1 MSATSTCP
9 YCNAVLS
16 PEAIRRGMCARCG
29 EAVQGR
35 AIGALVS
42 EQAAPSG
49 GATAPSAAR
58 RGGPWTVIA
67 LAVVAITLVV
77 AFVVWKR
84 WDRTRSPLSPGSTTE
99 KVVVRPAEMP
109 GLGYLPDSTEAILAV
124 QIPLLLEK
132 LGPEAAGDSA
142 GALRRLGVP
151 DAVVETVERLSGVG
165 LRNVDQV
172 VVGLGFEKGYVPPQ
186 IVVVAHTREPYDLG
200 AVARRA
206 KARTQKRERRTLH
219 VASAAPVPQVFW
231 WGPSD
236 RVLIGT
242 ILARD
247 FDAVPEVPTVGIGHL
262 RPDLTRLITD
272 RVAEDACL
280 WLVASSDKWG
290 QYVVPYVAFPGG
302 PLSGRKDLLRP
313 ADRLRAVSLS
323 VPSAAEGLVEVVIDR
338 KSADDGEVLRAAL
351 AKRFAGTA
359 VEVDGH
365 EESCRLRTRFDP
377 EALESLINQITAAAK

>member
-16 PEAIRRGMCARCG
+16 PDAIRRAICARCG
-29 EAVQGR
+29 ETIPGR
-35 AIGALVS
+35 GTGGSVGP
-42 EQAAPSG
+42 AAPSA
-49 GATAPSAAR
+49 GATPQPPAR
-58 RGGPWTVIA
+58 RGGSWTAIGV
-67 LAVVAITLVV
+67 AVVAIALVV

-84 WDRTRSPLSPGSTTE
+84 WDRTPSPLSPGSANE
-99 KVVVRPAEMP
+99 QAVVRPAEMP
-109 GLGYLPDSTEAILAV
+109 GLGYLPESTEAILAV
-124 QIPLLLEK
+124 QMPLLTER
-132 LGPEAAGDSA
+132 LGPEAAGDPA

-172 VVGLGFEKGYVPPQ
+172 VVGLGFEKGSLPPQ
-186 IVVVAHTREPYDLG
+186 IVVVAHTREPYDLA

-206 KARTQKRERRTLH
+206 KARTQKRDGRTLH
-219 VASAAPVPQVFW
+219 VASASPVPQVFW

-247 FDAVPEVPTVGIGHL
+247 YDGVPEVPKAGIGHL
-262 RPDLTRLITD
+262 RPDLTRLIAD

-290 QYVVPYVAFPGG
+290 QYLVPYVALPGG

-323 VPSAAEGLVEVVIDR
+323 VPFDPAGAVEVFIDR
-338 KSADDGEVLRAAL
+338 KSGDDGAELRAAL
-351 AKRFAGTA
+351 AERFAGTA
-359 VEVDGH
+359 VEVDGQ
-365 EESCRLRTRFDP
+365 EETCHLRTRFDP